1 MANEIKIFENEEKK
15 DIKFPELLDYEEI
28 LYTPQQLEDINKDEG
43 DKLASDLNKI
53 TDTSDDLPQG
63 ATNKYLLDGA
73 VTELK
78 LAAQAVTYA
87 KIAVGAIHD
96 DVIAAGAITETKIGD
111 LAISTPKLQAGAVV
125 TAKLAAGAVTAE
137 KIYAGA
143 VTTEKLAAGA
153 VTADKITVSQ
163 LSAISANIGEV
174 TSGIITG
181 TKIRTATSGN
191 NRLELLATG
200 YAHYITWWNTAN
212 NLQSFIVDDWSG
224 HLALHAPTYVYI
236 DPKLEIYGNLNVT
249 GYITVPTLSLYPY
262 SSIGYIQHGDYALF
276 RTPAS
281 STDIEVGGHFYPI
294 NDTGPYL
301 GKSDRRW
308 YSLYTQFANI
318 DYLGKALNANTYNIT
333 NIGSVGC
340 VSVSASGNI
349 IASGTLQGGSGSS
362 ITGTLYVYSLYCSGA
377 ITVDELKAYQ
387 SGRIILYNHLLPNSV
402 AAQINLGSDTQYYNE
417 INAKYFTDRGC
428 LGDFSEGAELLNG
441 EKVSD
446 LEALKQIEKT
456 DKLTRYGVPML
467 NYKTLPKG
475 IYRAPNTKNGVD
487 GADLSALISLSIGA
501 IKELDDRLEK
511 VESNK

>member
-63 ATNKYLLDGA
+63 AMNKYDDQDA
-73 VTELK
+73 SSR
-78 LAAQAVTYA
+78 A
-87 KIAVGAIHD
+87 KTGLT
-96 DVIAAGAITETKIGD
+96 AAGFVQKVIQG
-111 LAISTPKLQAGAVV
+111 S
-125 TAKLAAGAVTAE
+125 
-137 KIYAGA
+137 
-143 VTTEKLAAGA
+143 
-153 VTADKITVSQ
+153 
-163 LSAISANIGEV
+163 N
-174 TSGIITG
+174 ITG
-181 TKIRTATSGN
+181 TPTVGINITNVYMGYYNGTTWPVYIKNDGKFMFQGDAGNYITWDGSVLNIRGQLNADDINAGTLTARKYRTAVSGS

-294 NDTGPYL
+294 NDAGPYL

-387 SGRIILYNHLLPNSV
+387 SGRIILYNHLRPNSA
-402 AAQINLGSDTQYYNE
+402 AAQINLGDATYYYNE
-417 INAKYFTDRGC
+417 IFAKYFTDVGC

-441 EKVSD
+441 KKVSD
-446 LEALKQIEKT
+446 LEALKQIKKT

-511 VESNK
+511 VESNN